1 MAPRNLNTPE
11 LLQMW
16 REPLRIEQDEFAGTQ
31 MFHQRNEGN
40 LGRISYAMKH

>member
-16 REPLRIEQDEFAGTQ
+16 RKPLRIEQDEFAGTQ
-31 MFHQRNEGN
+31 MFHQRNKRN
-40 LGRISYAMKH
+40 LGRISHTMKH